1 MAFEKKEREKEPAS
15 AVERLSRELLAE
27 NIQRLRIIGLIGLPL
42 NLLLVGL
49 ALLRDGQ
56 PGLARPDTVIR
67 YLWILATLAYL
78 AITRRVTKDTP
89 PGKFLGG
96 VFIAAA
102 MLCAAFA
109 SGITVYSVS
118 SDTASLVYIVVVLL
132 VGAFLFLDSA
142 TFMIIVTPAL
152 VLLYIGVLSQSLN
165 PSRVIAVLVNITAM
179 HVFAAFIVV
188 FNLRLKEAQFA
199 SEEEKRALHE
209 EIKALSELDGLTGIP
224 NRRKIAEIIDF
235 WKAVY
240 ARKPDSL
247 GIIMIDMDWFK
258 NYNDVLDHLA
268 GDDVLRKTASIIR
281 TCLFREAD
289 FVGRYG
295 GDEFIVFLPG
305 ITRLGAFTIAERVRM
320 AVEDASLAYQGDH
333 CSAMT
338 VSCGI
343 SFTEFCSR
351 EAFDALMQ
359 LSDLALSDAKQAG
372 RNRVIIRDMF

>member
-1 MAFEKKEREKEPAS
+1 MAFEKKEPVREPSS

-27 NIQRLRIIGLIGLPL
+27 NIHRLRIIGLVGLPV

-49 ALLRDGQ
+49 AFLRDGQ
-56 PGLARPDTVIR
+56 PGLFRPDTVLR

-78 AITRRVTKDTP
+78 GLTRRVTKDSA
-89 PGKFLGG
+89 PGRFLGW

-102 MLCAAFA
+102 MLCTIFA

-118 SDTASLVYIVVVLL
+118 SDSASLVYIVVVLL
-132 VGAFLFLDSA
+132 IGAFLFLDSA

-152 VLLYIGVLSQSLN
+152 MLLYAGILSQTLN
-165 PSRVIAVLVNITAM
+165 PSRAIAVLVNITAM

-188 FNLRLKEAQFA
+188 FNLRLKEAQFT
-199 SEEEKRALHE
+199 SEEEKRTLRE

-224 NRRKIAEIIDF
+224 NKRKIAEIIDF

-247 GIIMIDMDWFK
+247 GIIMLDMDWFK
-258 NYNDVLDHLA
+258 NYNDILGHLA
-268 GDDVLRKTASIIR
+268 GDDALRKTASIIR

-289 FVGRYG
+289 FAGRFD

-305 ITRLGAFTIAERVRM
+305 ITRLGAFTIAERIRM
-320 AVEDASLAYQGDH
+320 AVEDAALTYQGDH
-333 CSAMT
+333 CSCMT

-351 EAFDALMQ
+351 EAFDSLMELSVMALH
-359 LSDLALSDAKQAG
+359 DAKQAG